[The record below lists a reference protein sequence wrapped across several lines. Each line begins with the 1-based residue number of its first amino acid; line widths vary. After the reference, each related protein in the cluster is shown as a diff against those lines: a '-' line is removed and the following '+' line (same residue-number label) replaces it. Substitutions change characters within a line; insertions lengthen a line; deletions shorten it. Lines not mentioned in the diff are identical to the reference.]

1 MTPEEIIEGF
11 RQNKQDTLV
20 YAYSKVLPNVIS
32 LLAKDKAKEMAT
44 DLAWQAIT
52 IFWEKC
58 QKPDFVLNGSPLA
71 YIYRI
76 CRNKWLDRLK
86 TKEQLV
92 ETLPELPSNFH
103 DPFEEYPNLWEIV
116 EKELQK
122 MRKTCQE
129 ILNLRRD
136 LDDYNEIT
144 RVLQISYENARY
156 RYSTCL
162 TELIKRIQENNK
174 K

>member
-1 MTPEEIIEGF
+1 MTPAEIIEGF

-44 DLAWQAIT
+44 DLTWQGIG

-58 QKPDFVLNGSPLA
+58 QKPDFVLKGSPLA

-86 TKEQLV
+86 SKEDSV
-92 ETLPELPSNFH
+92 ADLPELPPNFH
-103 DPFEEYPNLWEIV
+103 DTFDEYPNLWEIT

-129 ILNLRRD
+129 ILNLRRST
-136 LDDYNEIT
+136 DDYNEIT
-144 RVLQISYENARY
+144 RILQISYENARY
-156 RYSTCL
+156 RHSTCL
-162 TELIKRIQENNK
+162 AELIKRIQENNK

>member
-58 QKPDFVLNGSPLA
+58 QKPDFSLKGSPLA

-129 ILNLRRD
+129 ILNLRRETD
-136 LDDYNEIT
+136 NYDEIT
-144 RVLQISYENARY
+144 KILQISYENARY